1 MEALPYE
8 HSAMATARR
17 FVFRHFRTRLLAII
31 LLLVLLLQALV
42 FFTAGAAA
50 RRNALRASDEA
61 LQVTLASLRD
71 TMAARESK
79 LRKYA
84 RLLSHDFA
92 FKALVSE
99 SDHDTLISAFANYR
113 ERLDADWMFVLDMD
127 GLILAD
133 TLQPTLRGALFSQP
147 ALVEAVAA
155 SATMETSSIQ
165 LVGGRAYQVVVVP
178 LKSPIPMAWV
188 GIGFEITD
196 SLAEE
201 LERQTHTK
209 VSLAWRARDGA
220 VRLFAST
227 LNDDERRDFLA
238 TQRDAGMRADTHV
251 MPLAG
256 TVYVAIETALADTG
270 RGTLV
275 AALQRSLDDA
285 LADFHALRWQLLAV
299 ALLSTALAV
308 AAAVVIARRVTRPVQ
323 RLAAGAARISAGH
336 YETIGDIGA
345 DDEFGGL
352 ASAFDDM
359 VRGLIERD
367 KVRAMLGKV
376 VSPAIAEEL
385 LSQALDFG
393 GQEQEVSVLFSD
405 IRGFTTLCE
414 GRAPSA
420 ILAML
425 NAYLA
430 TVSDL
435 IDARAG
441 VVDKY
446 IGDAVMALFGAP
458 LGAAD
463 DPQRALETALAM
475 VRALPQLNARFARD
489 GWPPLAIGI
498 GIHSGIVVAG
508 NVGSSTRLNYTVL
521 GDTVN
526 LASRLEGLC
535 KYYGVPIVVS
545 ATTMARCSGI
555 VFRELDLVRVK
566 GKREAVAI
574 YAAIG
579 REAEVGAEQR
589 AHLQGHARALAC
601 YRGGQFGA
609 ALAAFEA
616 LADDAVNRL
625 YRERC
630 MRHLDS
636 APGAS
641 WDAVETLTAK

>member
-1 MEALPYE
+1 
-8 HSAMATARR
+8 MATARR

-50 RRNALRASDEA
+50 KRNALRASDEA
-61 LQVTLASLRD
+61 LQVTLASLKD
-71 TMAARESK
+71 TMAAREGN
-79 LRKYA
+79 LRKYS

-92 FKALVSE
+92 FKALASE
-99 SDHDTLISAFANYR
+99 SDHDTLISAFTSYR
-113 ERLDADWMFVLDMD
+113 KRLNADWMFVLDMN

-133 TLQPTLRGALFSQP
+133 TLQPNVMGTMFSQP
-147 ALVEAVAA
+147 ALVAAVAT

-165 LVGGRAYQVVVVP
+165 VVNGKAYQVVVVP

-209 VSLAWRARDGA
+209 VSLAWRGQGGTA
-220 VRLFAST
+220 RLFAST

-238 TQRDAGMRADTHV
+238 TQRDAGLRAEAHV

-256 TVYVAIETALADTG
+256 TDYVAIETALYDTG
-270 RGTLV
+270 HGTLV

-285 LADFHALRWQLLAV
+285 LADFHDLRWQLLAV
-299 ALLSTALAV
+299 SLLSTVLAV
-308 AAAVVIARRVTRPVQ
+308 MAAVVIARRVTRPVQ
-323 RLAAGAARISAGH
+323 RLAAGAQRISEGH
-336 YETIGDIGA
+336 YETLGDIGS

-352 ASAFDDM
+352 AAAFDNM
-359 VRGLIERD
+359 VRGLIDRD

-385 LSQALDFG
+385 LSQPIEFG

-425 NAYLA
+425 NEYLA
-430 TVSDL
+430 TVSAL
-435 IDARAG
+435 IDQRAG

-475 VRALPQLNARFARD
+475 VRALPQLNERFARD

-498 GIHSGIVVAG
+498 GIHTGIVVAG
-508 NVGSSTRLNYTVL
+508 NIGSSTRLNYTVL

-535 KYYGVPIVVS
+535 KYYGVPVVVS
-545 ATTMARCSGI
+545 GTTMARCTGI

-566 GKREAVAI
+566 GKHEAVLI
-574 YAAIG
+574 YAAVG
-579 REAEVGAEQR
+579 LEAEIGAEQR
-589 AHLQGHARALAC
+589 EQLQQHARALAS
-601 YRGGQFGA
+601 YRAGRFED
-609 ALAAFEA
+609 ALAGFEA
-616 LADDAVNRL
+616 LPSDMANQL

-630 MRHLDS
+630 LRRLDA
-636 APGAS
+636 APGDS
-641 WDAVETLTAK
+641 WDAVETLTEK